1 MTFNIANGLAVDHF
15 IPTTSLEDDKV
26 QLLIIMATLLIGCL
40 FVRAI
45 VIGLVAR
52 ALILVILIVGL
63 DIVIERLAVLGF
75 ILNRIL

>member
-1 MTFNIANGLAVDHF
+1 MTLNIANGLTVDHF
-15 IPTTSLEDDKV
+15 IPTTSLEDDQV
-26 QLLIIMATLLIGCL
+26 QLLIIMATLLIRCL

-75 ILNRIL
+75 ILDRML